1 MTTAQRIIKYCA
13 IAFALF
19 LIVSILTGILGAVS
33 GLSFLFDGEDV
44 VGEMQTYAV
53 TEPVQNLEIDLSGAR
68 LTIQTGDAFSVES
81 DHKYL
86 KLENADGLLRISEDR
101 PAFGLHT
108 EGVRVVLTVPRDV
121 TFERADLAAG
131 AGTMQIDTLLTER
144 LSLDLGAGE
153 SDIGRLV
160 AHDKAKIN
168 SGAGKLTIGDG
179 TLTDLELDM
188 GLGKVTLT
196 GALTGDCQIDHG
208 AGKLELTLRGDAADY
223 QISLDKGVGKATL
236 AGTEMQD
243 DTVYGNG
250 TQSIEIDGGVGS
262 MEIEFE
268 EEAE

>member
-33 GLSFLFDGEDV
+33 GLSFLFDGADA

-68 LTIQTGDAFSVES
+68 LTMQTGDAFSVES

-101 PAFGLHT
+101 PAFGFHT

-153 SDIGRLV
+153 ADIGCLV
-160 AHDKAKIN
+160 AHNKAKIN

-188 GLGKVTLT
+188 GLGKVT
-196 GALTGDCQIDHG
+196 LTGDCQIDHG